1 MRPARA
7 NRRTT
12 MRWLPALTVGSVC
25 ISAVVLWSPV
35 ALTDGAPAS
44 RDELSVHETADDSSE
59 ALTSDRP
66 LESSAVPAV
75 PHTAD
80 SVAAPAAPDA
90 ADPRERFQQML
101 GAYLHEIEPVVRSEA
116 FGAWDA
122 AGQRAM
128 SDAKDA
134 ALRAYADG
142 DSVAALSRL
151 AALIETARMA
161 IERRED
167 AFAKAAA
174 LALIGLQRDDY
185 ADASG
190 HIARALH
197 IKPDDPGAM
206 RLHDKIERLP
216 RIIPHLDAAEKART
230 ENDPAAE
237 LAALNEVA
245 KLDPNRSRVRKRIAS
260 LKAGQHDTRYRQ
272 AITRGLAAVQADD
285 LDAAQRHLK
294 RARQLSP
301 DRPETALL
309 AKQVGTLDTTV
320 ETERLFQTARAA
332 QEADDWPAALDAY
345 RALRQLQPNDVAAQA
360 GHQTAQRLVSLLTA
374 VSTHLNAPQRLAA
387 DNVAAQAGALIE
399 QSRTV
404 RPVSPTLV
412 NRADALARL
421 LARYS
426 RQVPVQVLS
435 DGKTSVSVRGVGR
448 VGTVVSKVI
457 HLKPGAYRFEGSR
470 SGYRSE
476 IVRVSV
482 PPDGTDVS
490 VQVICDEPI

>member
-1 MRPARA
+1 MRPAHA
-7 NRRTT
+7 NPRTA
-12 MRWLPALTVGSVC
+12 MKRLPVLTVWAVCVSV
-25 ISAVVLWSPV
+25 VVLWSPV
-35 ALTDGAPAS
+35 ALTDEVPAS
-44 RDELSVHETADDSSE
+44 GDDFPLHETADDSSE
-59 ALTSDRP
+59 APASDRP
-66 LESSAVPAV
+66 LESNAVPAV
-75 PHTAD
+75 PNTAD
-80 SVAAPAAPDA
+80 SVAALAAPDA
-90 ADPRERFQQML
+90 TDPRERFQQML

-134 ALRAYADG
+134 ALQAYAEG
-142 DSVAALSRL
+142 DAVTALSRL
-151 AALIETARMA
+151 AALIETARTA

-167 AFAKAAA
+167 AFAKATA

-185 ADASG
+185 ADASE
-190 HIARALH
+190 HIARALR
-197 IKPDDPGAM
+197 IGPDDPGAL
-206 RLHDKIERLP
+206 RLHDEIERLP
-216 RIIPHLDAAEKART
+216 RTLPHLEAARRAQT

-237 LAALNEVA
+237 LAALNAVA
-245 KLDPNRSRVRKRIAS
+245 KLDPDRSRVRKRIAA
-260 LKAGQHDTRYRQ
+260 LEAGQHDARYRQ
-272 AITRGLAAVQADD
+272 AITRGLAAAEADD

-309 AKQVGTLDTTV
+309 AKQVGALDTTV
-320 ETERLFQTARAA
+320 KTERLFRTAHAA

-345 RALRQLQPNDVAAQA
+345 RELRRLRPNDVAARA
-360 GHQTAQRLVSLLTA
+360 GHRTAQRLVSLLTSVA
-374 VSTHLNAPQRLAA
+374 AHLNAPQRLAA

-399 QSRTV
+399 QSRTA

-412 NRADALARL
+412 RRADALARL
-421 LARYS
+421 LDRYS
-426 RQVPVQVLS
+426 RQVPVHVLS

-470 SGYRSE
+470 SGYRSR
-476 IVRVSV
+476 IVQVSV